1 MKNREIVEKFSATTH
16 IFRIITA
23 AIAGKPETRRQNAP
37 AL

>member
-1 MKNREIVEKFSATTH
+1 MKNRELLKKFSATTH

-23 AIAGKPETRRQNAP
+23 AIAGKPETRRQNAK